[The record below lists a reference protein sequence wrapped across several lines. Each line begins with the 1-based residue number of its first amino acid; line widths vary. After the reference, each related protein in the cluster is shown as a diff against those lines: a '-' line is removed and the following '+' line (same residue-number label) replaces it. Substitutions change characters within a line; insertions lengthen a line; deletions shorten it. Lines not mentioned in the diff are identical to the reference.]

1 MTNLS
6 FHNLTCNEGQP
17 AGHQNS
23 HQARAQETNARFD
36 ELVAAKNATLNN
48 AEGETI
54 NWDDY

>member
-1 MTNLS
+1 MQLDIYENYNKMLRVLHS
-6 FHNLTCNEGQP
+6 EE
-17 AGHQNS
+17 